1 MVGRAQGTSSRSSNR
16 LKQSPCGS
24 HDDEHDD
31 EHDHLPLSDEIL
43 LLVFTCSLELDDLVR
58 CAATCRRWRRL
69 VSSEAALI
77 YRSAP
82 RLRPPRRPA
91 SGLAVGLFHQVDR
104 GDNMCAALRFRSSQ
118 FVASLKGRL
127 VLELRRVSPDDAV
140 LGLGVVNPMTGAASL
155 LPALSCMD
163 MPGRYA
169 CVVLISYN
177 RRKSTVCRSY
187 SSGTGIWAPEA
198 KVSGDR
204 VLGIILDWTQNNDD
218 LVSLCIQTLKLS
230 VRPLPFS
237 ANLCIARVVENQV
250 LGTLVRMLSVVVAWP
265 AATHNEIHMLYRFL
279 DHNISGDNWLG
290 SPLKKTLTMAIRF
303 GSTCARSPT
312 SVSMFGVCETSG
324 VVFAMCSDD
333 QRGWVYAVNMD
344 KEEAH
349 LIYEAALDD
358 RGCLP
363 EFCENF
369 HGYEMDHVD
378 YLASLLASEGDPN
391 GMGIEASWKRSY
403 QRGSGHE

>member
-1 MVGRAQGTSSRSSNR
+1 MGFHFVGPLVDPIQLALGHISNI
-16 LKQSPCGS
+16 
-24 HDDEHDD
+24 H
-31 EHDHLPLSDEIL
+31 
-43 LLVFTCSLELDDLVR
+43 LVFTCSLELDDLVR

-82 RLRPPRRPA
+82 RPRPPRRPA

-104 GDNMCAALRFRSSQ
+104 GDNMCAALRFRSSRL
-118 FVASLKGRL
+118 VASRKGRL
-127 VLELRRVSPDDAV
+127 VLELRRASPDDAV
-140 LGLGVVNPMTGAASL
+140 LRLAVVNAMTRAASL

-250 LGTLVRMLSVVVAWP
+250 LGTLVRML
-265 AATHNEIHMLYRFL
+265 FL
-279 DHNISGDNWLG
+279 DHTISGDNWLR